1 MCLNSL
7 ADDKLTASVRCIAPN
22 GHLLEIGKYDI
33 LKGTALSMRP
43 MHDNITFHG
52 INLDSLFKGA
62 QKMAVRV
69 PPSRPSQPLNPCM
82 RCGRPSTLRT
92 ARTLHGQRLHT
103 PDACRYPFL
112 AMGICG
118 ALQRAQKW
126 RLGLLVW

>member
-7 ADDKLTASVRCIAPN
+7 ADDKLLASVRCLAAN

-62 QKMAVRV
+62 QKDAVR
-69 PPSRPSQPLNPCM
+69 
-82 RCGRPSTLRT
+82 
-92 ARTLHGQRLHT
+92 ARSL
-103 PDACRYPFL
+103 PAPFL
-112 AMGICG
+112 ILSVEIAPAPLSSMS
-118 ALQRAQKW
+118 A
-126 RLGLLVW
+126 V

>member
-7 ADDKLTASVRCIAPN
+7 ADDKLTASVRCLAPN

-62 QKMAVRV
+62 QKDAVSLQAALVLPCKVLRPAGPCSPVDRCSEPWHRV
-69 PPSRPSQPLNPCM
+69 R
-82 RCGRPSTLRT
+82 R
-92 ARTLHGQRLHT
+92 
-103 PDACRYPFL
+103 
-112 AMGICG
+112 
-118 ALQRAQKW
+118 
-126 RLGLLVW
+126 

>member
-7 ADDKLTASVRCIAPN
+7 ADDKLTASVRCLAPN

-62 QKMAVRV
+62 QKDAVSFRFALA
-69 PPSRPSQPLNPCM
+69 PRKLRSLQGSALQWTGALNPSTGS
-82 RCGRPSTLRT
+82 GRDCAHS
-92 ARTLHGQRLHT
+92 
-103 PDACRYPFL
+103 
-112 AMGICG
+112 G
-118 ALQRAQKW
+118 AALDGFR
-126 RLGLLVW
+126 

>member
-7 ADDKLTASVRCIAPN
+7 ADDKLTASVRCLSPN

-62 QKMAVRV
+62 QKEAV
-69 PPSRPSQPLNPCM
+69 SCSPLHAASESAWSGYLSINYV
-82 RCGRPSTLRT
+82 
-92 ARTLHGQRLHT
+92 LHH
-103 PDACRYPFL
+103 
-112 AMGICG
+112 
-118 ALQRAQKW
+118 
-126 RLGLLVW
+126 

>member
-1 MCLNSL
+1 MRAWSDPAAAFVPAQTKGAGVHMCLNSL

-62 QKMAVRV
+62 QKMAVRAHLLLHA
-69 PPSRPSQPLNPCM
+69 PRWPCH
-82 RCGRPSTLRT
+82 STAHTFAAGQGAACT
-92 ARTLHGQRLHT
+92 AH
-103 PDACRYPFL
+103 
-112 AMGICG
+112 
-118 ALQRAQKW
+118 
-126 RLGLLVW
+126 V

>member
-7 ADDKLTASVRCIAPN
+7 ADDKLTASVRCISPN

-62 QKMAVRV
+62 QKEAVSASSHH
-69 PPSRPSQPLNPCM
+69 PPLAPVQEQHTHAAPALRMCPKVTGLSLEPPTLAQVQRPSSGC
-82 RCGRPSTLRT
+82 C
-92 ARTLHGQRLHT
+92 A
-103 PDACRYPFL
+103 
-112 AMGICG
+112 
-118 ALQRAQKW
+118 
-126 RLGLLVW
+126 

>member
-7 ADDKLTASVRCIAPN
+7 ADDKLLASVRCLAAN

-62 QKMAVRV
+62 QKEAVSWLPLSGLCSRQHARQPFVQELKCCFGHKRV
-69 PPSRPSQPLNPCM
+69 SCSC
-82 RCGRPSTLRT
+82 S
-92 ARTLHGQRLHT
+92 
-103 PDACRYPFL
+103 
-112 AMGICG
+112 
-118 ALQRAQKW
+118 
-126 RLGLLVW
+126 

>member
-7 ADDKLTASVRCIAPN
+7 ADDKLTASVRCLAPN

-62 QKMAVRV
+62 QQDEVRV
-69 PPSRPSQPLNPCM
+69 YVTLLKVFIFPSRAADSLFPHQMS
-82 RCGRPSTLRT
+82 S
-92 ARTLHGQRLHT
+92 
-103 PDACRYPFL
+103 
-112 AMGICG
+112 
-118 ALQRAQKW
+118 
-126 RLGLLVW
+126 

>member
-7 ADDKLTASVRCIAPN
+7 ADDKLTASVRCLAAN

-62 QKMAVRV
+62 QKDAVRAFCLA
-69 PPSRPSQPLNPCM
+69 PSMLLSHAFPASRQVAPADKLQSRVAKGLPL
-82 RCGRPSTLRT
+82 
-92 ARTLHGQRLHT
+92 
-103 PDACRYPFL
+103 
-112 AMGICG
+112 
-118 ALQRAQKW
+118 
-126 RLGLLVW
+126 LGLASAASCPVQAVASALAHLGIKN

>member
-7 ADDKLTASVRCIAPN
+7 ADDKLTASVRCLAAN

-62 QKMAVRV
+62 QKGAVSCTFGPCCI
-69 PPSRPSQPLNPCM
+69 PPLIYLPVSLPTLTQTCM
-82 RCGRPSTLRT
+82 VKP
-92 ARTLHGQRLHT
+92 
-103 PDACRYPFL
+103 
-112 AMGICG
+112 
-118 ALQRAQKW
+118 
-126 RLGLLVW
+126 

>member
-7 ADDKLTASVRCIAPN
+7 ADDKLLASVRCLAAN

-62 QKMAVRV
+62 QKDAVRAH
-69 PPSRPSQPLNPCM
+69 SRDKMEAILISFHRNCPTPLCCM
-82 RCGRPSTLRT
+82 S
-92 ARTLHGQRLHT
+92 A
-103 PDACRYPFL
+103 
-112 AMGICG
+112 
-118 ALQRAQKW
+118 
-126 RLGLLVW
+126 V

>member
-7 ADDKLTASVRCIAPN
+7 ADDKLTASVRCLSAN

-62 QKMAVRV
+62 QKEAVCFHIITH
-69 PPSRPSQPLNPCM
+69 L
-82 RCGRPSTLRT
+82 
-92 ARTLHGQRLHT
+92 
-103 PDACRYPFL
+103 L
-112 AMGICG
+112 ALAHAVCWEGC
-118 ALQRAQKW
+118 AW
-126 RLGLLVW
+126 

>member
-7 ADDKLTASVRCIAPN
+7 ADDKLTASVRCISPN

-62 QKMAVRV
+62 QKEAV
-69 PPSRPSQPLNPCM
+69 SAS
-82 RCGRPSTLRT
+82 
-92 ARTLHGQRLHT
+92 H
-103 PDACRYPFL
+103 PDSSV
-112 AMGICG
+112 ICS
-118 ALQRAQKW
+118 L
-126 RLGLLVW
+126 

>member
-7 ADDKLTASVRCIAPN
+7 ADDKLTASVRCLAAN

-62 QKMAVRV
+62 QKGAVRHPWASLV
-69 PPSRPSQPLNPCM
+69 PGS
-82 RCGRPSTLRT
+82 GI
-92 ARTLHGQRLHT
+92 T
-103 PDACRYPFL
+103 PVD
-112 AMGICG
+112 GG
-118 ALQRAQKW
+118 AD
-126 RLGLLVW
+126 VSD

>member
-7 ADDKLTASVRCIAPN
+7 ADDKLTASVRCISPN

-62 QKMAVRV
+62 QKEAVSAALPV
-69 PPSRPSQPLNPCM
+69 
-82 RCGRPSTLRT
+82 
-92 ARTLHGQRLHT
+92 
-103 PDACRYPFL
+103 FL
-112 AMGICG
+112 ALIPEQRMHAVPCDCACAVDG
-118 ALQRAQKW
+118 AHAQ
-126 RLGLLVW
+126 

>member
-62 QKMAVRV
+62 QKMAVRT
-69 PPSRPSQPLNPCM
+69 PCAA
-82 RCGRPSTLRT
+82 RT
-92 ARTLHGQRLHT
+92 A
-103 PDACRYPFL
+103 L
-112 AMGICG
+112 A
-118 ALQRAQKW
+118 LP
-126 RLGLLVW
+126 